1 MDRKS
6 SLGFIM
12 IIMVSLLWML
22 NTQPS
27 KEESKNQLVTQDTTA
42 VETSEL
48 PVVDDPVRDEN
59 AESENASI
67 GEISEP
73 DSTEK
78 FEKLASYESMGNSL
92 AKEGVEP
99 IVIEND
105 KVRIEIDPN
114 GGMIQRAQVKDYTTY
129 DSLPVVLTDENDVM
143 DISFLQRDGTKGS
156 LKFSEFYFE
165 PSKQGFN
172 IDENGSDALILT
184 YANTSGGNVEIEYAL
199 KGGSYNVEMD
209 IRTNDMQESISSS
222 QPLRFFWS
230 VTGKGREKSI
240 DTEKSQYTHLYYK
253 YKNEDS
259 DDFTGDDIVE
269 VDKTL
274 EWAAFKQYFFSAI
287 VYADGGFKSD
297 YGDLETKD
305 LDATEKGLTYEF
317 TAKNLAIPM
326 NSFADGNA
334 HLEFYFGP
342 NHMPTLDQYERGY
355 GEVIQY
361 GWGIFGWM
369 NKNVVIPIFNWLS
382 KGIQSYGLIILILTV
397 IIKLALSPLTYKNY
411 LSSAKQKVL
420 KPEIEEINKKHK
432 DGDAM
437 KKQQAMM
444 ALYKKTGVNPMAGC
458 IPMIIQLPILYAM
471 FRFFPS
477 SIELRQQSFLWADD
491 LSAYDS
497 IFELPFSIPAYGDH
511 VSLFTLL
518 MALSTM
524 LYTRMNSSQMTMPSQ
539 PGMPNMKFIMYL
551 FPVMMLLFFNNFAS
565 GLSYYYLLANL
576 FSMGQMYVIKNY
588 VIDEDKI
595 RKQIA
600 SNKKKPKKQSRF
612 QKRLEQMA
620 KERGMQMPKR

>member
-6 SLGFIM
+6 SLGFIL
-12 IIMVSLLWML
+12 IIMISLLWMI
-22 NTQPS
+22 NSQPS
-27 KEESKNQLVTQDTTA
+27 QEEVVRQNA
-42 VETSEL
+42 VRDSLANLEEEL
-48 PVVDDPVRDEN
+48 PVVPDPSVKVEN
-59 AESENASI
+59 ENQPVLEQIEAI
-67 GEISEP
+67 P
-73 DSTEK
+73 DSTLEK
-78 FEKLASYESMGNSL
+78 QERSMFGSLSNSL
-92 AKEGVEP
+92 ARKNAEP
-99 IVIEND
+99 IIIEND
-105 KVRIEIDPN
+105 KIKLEINPN
-114 GGMIQRAQVKDYTTY
+114 GGMIQYAEVKDYKTY
-129 DSLPVVLTDENDVM
+129 DSLPVVLTENSDAM
-143 DISFLQRDGTKGS
+143 DISFLQRDGNKDTR
-156 LKFSEFYFE
+156 KFSEFYFQ
-165 PSKQGFN
+165 PSKNGFV
-172 IDENGSDALILT
+172 IDENGNDALTL
-184 YANTSGGNVEIEYAL
+184 NLKNEHGGNLEIEYAL
-199 KGGSYNVEMD
+199 KGGSYNVEMN
-209 IRTNDMQESISSS
+209 IRSNDMQQTFSSS
-222 QPLRFFWS
+222 QPMRFYWN

-240 DTEKSQYTHLYYK
+240 DTEKSQYTHLYFK
-253 YKNEDS
+253 YKNEDP
-259 DDFTGDDIVE
+259 DDFTGNDSEDL
-269 VDKTL
+269 DKTL

-287 VYADGGFKSD
+287 VYARDGFKSD
-297 YGDLETKD
+297 YGELETKD
-305 LDATEKGLTYEF
+305 LEATEEGLTYAF
-317 TAKNLAIPM
+317 TAKNLGIPM

-382 KGIQSYGLIILILTV
+382 KGIASYGIIILILTV

-432 DGDAM
+432 DGDPM

-444 ALYKKTGVNPMAGC
+444 ALYRKTGVNPMAGC

-497 IFELPFSIPAYGDH
+497 ILELPFDIPAYGAH

-518 MALSTM
+518 MALSTL

-551 FPVMMLLFFNNFAS
+551 FPVMMLIFFNNFAS

-595 RKQIA
+595 RRQIA